1 MNVKIWMIDFVRVSL
16 IVLLVASV
24 ITYLWNLAFH
34 AEGVVDWDTS
44 FQLAIIFGIVLTWQM
59 SRERQQE
66 EK

>member
-1 MNVKIWMIDFVRVSL
+1 MNVKTWLIDFVRVSI